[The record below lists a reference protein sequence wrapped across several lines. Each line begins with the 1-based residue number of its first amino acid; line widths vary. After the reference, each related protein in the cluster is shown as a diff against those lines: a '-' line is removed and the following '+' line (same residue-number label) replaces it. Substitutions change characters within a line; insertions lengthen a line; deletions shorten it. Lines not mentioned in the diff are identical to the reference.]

1 MNTQPRSH
9 QSRMNVRRRLVL
21 LGSLAVLGS
30 LTLSASARAHGGS
43 HGGHPPVL
51 HVGYEYQ
58 SCYIDLHPELTAGQF
73 TTFSRQFADAGAFVP
88 MAGAQ
93 PLAPWR
99 IGIGLTYNQT
109 FVDDARPEW
118 NNTFSH
124 PGDDHWLGRPALPI
138 IQTRLGLPGAFEAEL
153 MLTGDPNSNWA
164 LAGAALRRSILSETT
179 GAPASVTARLTYLHL
194 LGVDELDMDA
204 ASVEGLVSRTFGRF
218 TPYAAIGGA
227 VSRGA
232 EHTTELALGST
243 TAFGAR
249 ATAGLE
255 VALWRFRLA
264 AQGMWASVPSVGL
277 MLGGVI

>member
-1 MNTQPRSH
+1 MRTKPRSNL
-9 QSRMNVRRRLVL
+9 SRVIARHRLSL
-21 LGSLAVLGS
+21 MGSLAVLGS
-30 LTLSASARAHGGS
+30 LTVSASAQAHGGADRP
-43 HGGHPPVL
+43 HL
-51 HVGYEYQ
+51 HVGYAYK
-58 SCYIDLHPELTAGQF
+58 SCYIDLHPELTSGQLR
-73 TTFSRQFADAGAFVP
+73 TFSREFADAGAFVP

-93 PLAPWR
+93 PLAPWS

-109 FVDDARPEW
+109 FIDDTKPQW

-138 IQTRLGLPGAFEAEL
+138 IQTRLGLPRAFEAEL

-164 LAGAALRRSILSETT
+164 LVGAALRTSLVSETK

-194 LGVDELDMDA
+194 LGVDELDLDA
-204 ASVEGLVSRTFGRF
+204 ASLEGLTSRTFGRF
-218 TPYAAIGGA
+218 TPYASLGA
-227 VSRGA
+227 VVSRGA
-232 EHTTELALGST
+232 EHTSELAFGSR
-243 TAFGAR
+243 TALGAR

-264 AQGMWASVPSVGL
+264 AQAMWASVPSLGV

>member
-9 QSRMNVRRRLVL
+9 LSRLIVRHRLSLVA
-21 LGSLAVLGS
+21 SLAVLGS
-30 LTLSASARAHGGS
+30 LTLSTPARAHGGS
-43 HGGHPPVL
+43 DRPHL
-51 HVGYEYQ
+51 HVGYAYE
-58 SCYIDLHPELTAGQF
+58 SCYIDLHPELTSGQLR
-73 TTFSRQFADAGAFVP
+73 TFSREFADAGAFVP

-109 FVDDARPEW
+109 FIDDTKPQW

-138 IQTRLGLPGAFEAEL
+138 IQTRLGLPRAFEAEL
-153 MLTGDPNSNWA
+153 MLTGDPASNWA
-164 LAGAALRRSILSETT
+164 LAGAALRKSLLSETT

-194 LGVDELDMDA
+194 LAVDELDLDA
-204 ASVEGLVSRTFGRF
+204 ASLEGIVSRTFGRF
-218 TPYAAIGGA
+218 TPYAAIGAA
-227 VSRGA
+227 VSRAA
-232 EHTTELALGST
+232 EHTSELALGSR